1 MKKIEIKNN
10 NGDVIFEFKCKNN
23 SKKNTILEAIRIKID
38 LRNSDLSGCDLR
50 GSNLRNCDLRN
61 SNLRGCDLRN
71 SNLSGCDLRNCDL
84 RGCDLRNCDL
94 DMSNW
99 SLLSKSLHIKNTS
112 LKLRIQLCFH
122 WMKLIENE
130 KLNSET
136 DLTLEERELFEK
148 CKNYANKFHRNDVEK
163 LK

>member
-1 MKKIEIKNN
+1 MEKIEIKNN

-38 LRNSDLSGCDLR
+38 LRNSDLSGCDL
-50 GSNLRNCDLRN
+50 SN
-61 SNLRGCDLRN
+61 S
-71 SNLSGCDLRNCDL
+71 
-84 RGCDLRNCDL
+84 DL

-99 SLLSKSLHIKNTS
+99 SLSCKSLHIKNTS